1 MVAPIAPID
10 PAWLTVAIPKSIDPK
25 TAKIKARG
33 GIITIKTLIQ
43 NFESKFP
50 LNGTGGAA
58 LGFSLALQI
67 HKSYTNQPKLN
78 QVIMPPKTYLLQR

>member
-58 LGFSLALQI
+58 LGFSLA
-67 HKSYTNQPKLN
+67 YTN
-78 QVIMPPKTYLLQR
+78 T